1 MITSWFNTIKDIYQT
16 KELRTRLYNT
26 LFYVTIFR
34 IGIYIVLP
42 TINLEILSQESS
54 DFAKFLDILLN
65 STALSGKVIFSLGIS
80 PYISA
85 SIITQITSL
94 TIPYFQRLKKE
105 GPSGRAQL
113 NQITRYITFGMAIMQ
128 STMYVGAIARD
139 PRVPMIS
146 RLFFF
151 PLTILVLT
159 TGAMFCVWLADRITA
174 KGLGSGSSVLITS
187 NIASGLLG
195 ALYVEYSNKES
206 TLLFFILKL
215 LILLLIITI
224 TITFMQGLRKIPL
237 QYATQMVGAQA
248 TYRGARQYLPIGL
261 NTPGVMPIIFAQTI
275 TSIPLMIAKFFA
287 QRNPNSYATT
297 IVSTLSN
304 TYGWQYNLILCTLIF
319 MGSFFYAT
327 IFVNANEMADELK
340 RSNGFIPGIMSGRST
355 AEYID
360 EKLSKIT
367 LPGSLFLVGI
377 TLIPVLAKKFICYEK
392 EMCRYFGGT
401 SQLITIGVILD
412 IGKRIESY
420 LFDTYYKGM
429 LKAPHA
435 HLLGTNQ

>member
-1 MITSWFNTIKDIYQT
+1 MISWFKTIKDTYHT
-16 KELRTRLYNT
+16 KELRARLYNT
-26 LFYVTIFR
+26 LFYVVVFR

-42 TINLEILSQESS
+42 TINIELLSQESS
-54 DFAKFLDILLN
+54 EFAKFLDILLN
-65 STALSGKVIFSLGIS
+65 STALSGKVIFSLGMG

-85 SIITQITSL
+85 SIVTQITSL

-105 GPSGRAQL
+105 GPAGRAQL
-113 NQITRYITFGMAIMQ
+113 NQITRYITLVMAIVQ
-128 STMYVGAIARD
+128 STVYVGAIGRD

-146 RLFFF
+146 RVYFF
-151 PLTILVLT
+151 PLTILILT
-159 TGAMFCVWLADRITA
+159 AGTMFCVWIADRISA

-195 ALYVEYSNKES
+195 ALYVEYSNQYS

-215 LILLLIITI
+215 LILLFIITI
-224 TITFMQGLRKIPL
+224 TITFMQGLRKIPC

-261 NTPGVMPIIFAQTI
+261 NKPGVMPIIFAQTL
-275 TSIPLMIAKFFA
+275 TAIPLMIAKFFA

-297 IVSTLSN
+297 IVSTLSD
-304 TYGWQYNLILCTLIF
+304 TYGWPYNLILCTFIF

-340 RSNGFIPGIMSGRST
+340 RSNGFIPGIKSGRTT

-360 EKLSKIT
+360 DKLSKVT
-367 LPGSLFLVGI
+367 LPGSLFLVCI
-377 TLIPVLAKKFICYEK
+377 TLTPVLAKKFICYEK

-401 SQLITIGVILD
+401 
-412 IGKRIESY
+412 
-420 LFDTYYKGM
+420 
-429 LKAPHA
+429 
-435 HLLGTNQ
+435 